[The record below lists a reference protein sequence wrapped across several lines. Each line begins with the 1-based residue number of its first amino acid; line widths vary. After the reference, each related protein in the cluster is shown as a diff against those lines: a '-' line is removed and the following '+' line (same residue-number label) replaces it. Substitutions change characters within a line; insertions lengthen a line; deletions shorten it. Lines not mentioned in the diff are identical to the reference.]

1 MCKETEFVEKATK
14 IIFNGCRESMARVK
28 EGDTI
33 VIDDKYKHD
42 YGDFHKWRAGD
53 EFRVTRV
60 VHTPFFT
67 SVYCVATKAPSDGD
81 NTVRTVRGEV
91 GAKTEFHDKMPLFE
105 YLRIK
110 GDLTVRNNLRQ
121 LCRDYL
127 DGLM

>member
-81 NTVRTVRGEV
+81 NTLRTLRGEV